1 MKSILFVDDDV
12 QWCASIQ
19 KQLKRFGYEVETVSC
34 VEAAYQRD
42 RENVFSLILVDLML
56 GDEDGTT
63 LVCQLRAGGV
73 NTPIAMYSV
82 HDSEIYETS
91 ALRLGADEYILKTV
105 SIARL
110 AARIHANLARE
121 ERRAGH
127 KPSMQRRIS
136 IGRFVLDRQAHV
148 LESEGKI
155 VKLTEKETMLMD
167 LLSQDP
173 KRTFPFKELMDKI
186 WGAKD
191 LRKSEAALHAMI
203 KRLRQK
209 LDKEVAARDLI
220 ENNHGRGFRL
230 NELAMAQPE
239 LKPSETK

>member
-1 MKSILFVDDDV
+1 
-12 QWCASIQ
+12 
-19 KQLKRFGYEVETVSC
+19 
-34 VEAAYQRD
+34 
-42 RENVFSLILVDLML
+42 
-56 GDEDGTT
+56 
-63 LVCQLRAGGV
+63 
-73 NTPIAMYSV
+73 
-82 HDSEIYETS
+82 
-91 ALRLGADEYILKTV
+91 
-105 SIARL
+105 
-110 AARIHANLARE
+110 
-121 ERRAGH
+121 
-127 KPSMQRRIS
+127 
-136 IGRFVLDRQAHV
+136 VLDRQAHV
-148 LESEGKI
+148 FESEGKI

>member
-19 KQLKRFGYEVETVSC
+19 KQLKRFGYEVETVSS
-34 VEAAYQRD
+34 VEAAYQRV

-56 GDEDGTT
+56 GKEDGTT

-73 NTPIAMYSV
+73 HTPIAMYSV
-82 HDSEIYETS
+82 HDSEIYETA

-105 SIARL
+105 SISRL

-121 ERRAGH
+121 ERRAGY
-127 KPSMQRRIS
+127 KPSMQRRVAV
-136 IGRFVLDRQAHV
+136 GRFVLDREAWV

-155 VKLTEKETMLMD
+155 VKLTPRETMLID

-173 KRTFPFKELMDKI
+173 KRTVPFKELMDKL
-186 WGAKD
+186 WGPKD
-191 LRKSEAALHAMI
+191 LRKSEKALHAVI

-209 LDKEVAARDLI
+209 LEKNAAAKNLI

-230 NELAMAQPE
+230 SELAIAQPD
-239 LKPSETK
+239 LKHSGVK